1 MVLGEIKNEEYVK
14 GYLTKDQIT
23 NKVCILST
31 ETKDSVPIE
40 TEYKPVFSNGTYT
53 LLEVHLITG
62 RTHQIRAHLA
72 SLGHPIIGDYKYG
85 NRRINQMFKSSYGLE
100 SQLLHAYRLEMPTI
114 DNELIKMSGKQFTAP
129 LPKLFSRII
138 KDMEKGI

>member
-1 MVLGEIKNEEYVK
+1 
-14 GYLTKDQIT
+14 
-23 NKVCILST
+23 
-31 ETKDSVPIE
+31 
-40 TEYKPVFSNGTYT
+40 
-53 LLEVHLITG
+53 
-62 RTHQIRAHLA
+62 LA

-85 NRRINQMFKSSYGLE
+85 NRRINQMFKASYGLE
-100 SQLLHAYRLEMPTI
+100 SQLLHAYRREMPTI